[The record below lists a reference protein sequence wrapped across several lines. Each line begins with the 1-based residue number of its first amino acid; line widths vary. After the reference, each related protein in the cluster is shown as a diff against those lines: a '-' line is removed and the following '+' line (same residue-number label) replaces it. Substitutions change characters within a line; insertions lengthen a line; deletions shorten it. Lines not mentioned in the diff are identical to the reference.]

1 MEFDVSKSIALQKK
15 LCEERGLPHFAPR
28 SGRCF
33 RCYEQIYE
41 KKEWTDY
48 HGKKHTSGIS
58 TEKAGTTLVTG
69 CPHCNKSF
77 CD

>member
-1 MEFDVSKSIALQKK
+1 MEFDVTKSIASQKR

-28 SGRCF
+28 NGVCF

-41 KKEWTDY
+41 KKEHSGWQGRKYT
-48 HGKKHTSGIS
+48 TGIS
-58 TEKAGTTLVTG
+58 TEKAGTTLVTM